1 MTPERWQQIRD
12 VLAEAFDLAPGER
25 AAFLDRACSPDSSL
39 RQEVETLLASSEGVR
54 SSFLQSPP
62 PPRVTLTPGTKL
74 GDYEVKSLLGSGGM
88 GEVYRARDTR
98 LDRDVA
104 IKVLPPFLSS
114 DADRLRRFE
123 QEARA
128 AAALNHPNILAVF
141 QMGTHDGAPYL
152 VAELLEGETL
162 RGCLQRS
169 RLPGRSAIE
178 YGVQTAHGL
187 AAAHEKGIVHRDLK
201 PENLFVTKDGRV
213 KILDFGLAKLTQR
226 TGSEPGAPTISQ
238 ETQPGVVMGTAG
250 YMSPEQVRGQAADHR
265 ADIFSFGTILYEMLT
280 GKRAFQKPT
289 SAETM
294 TAILNEDPAGISLVT
309 SNIPPALQRVVHR
322 CLEKNPEQRFQS
334 ASDLAFAL
342 DALSESSGA
351 ASAPRVD
358 MSARSRR
365 GRVLAGALAAIIIL
379 LAALG
384 LWRWLTFANNGVSAN
399 RYREVIRRRLSA
411 NAAGDPVRTAAI
423 SRDGK
428 YLAYDS
434 VLSKKTHIL
443 EIDSGD
449 LRDLPSSDALAPYD
463 WFPDGSHLLV
473 QRRGHPGLWKVSVW
487 DGAYRKLFDRD
498 VDNAAISPD
507 GSTIAFTNEQGEIWL
522 IGADGDNPRR
532 ILTPDKE
539 EGALVHFA
547 WSPHG
552 QRLVYSR
559 SLGDFYNQR
568 DAKLETCNLQ
578 GGGRT
583 LILSEPK
590 LWGLSGPSDVAW
602 LPDGRILYS
611 LFNGPPAE
619 NYGVWAVRADPDA
632 GTRRGPPAALT
643 QWEKEDAT
651 SFRSSNDGK
660 RFVYLAGRDSDA
672 IYLDDLLF
680 RNKKR
685 GPQRLTGDDWSGYP
699 RDWTRDSQTLLFESL
714 REGRRVILKQNTG
727 DQTSEVLVSGA
738 ENYGWPVLS
747 PKGEYL
753 LFTAS
758 SAPSLLDPSKRLM
771 AMSPEGG
778 ARSLLLTGSVK
789 YHCGYL
795 PTAGCVLTEVNGRQ
809 LVFSFLDPV
818 EGRGKEIQRLDDASG
833 MVDWSLSP
841 DGTRVAIGDPS
852 LKGWIRILT
861 IADHNI
867 APLPPNKSWALVQHV
882 TWAADGKHLFATAW
896 SNEDPGGLQAI
907 LSLDFQGRAEVIEKI
922 VAGAGWLEDMR
933 ASPDGHYLAYTK
945 RNSESNV
952 MLLENF

>member
-25 AAFLDRACSPDSSL
+25 AAFLDRVCSSDSSL
-39 RQEVETLLASSEGVR
+39 RQEVETLLVSSDGVR

-152 VAELLEGETL
+152 VSELLEGETL
-162 RGCLQRS
+162 RGCLQRA

-178 YGVQTAHGL
+178 YGVQTARGL
-187 AAAHEKGIVHRDLK
+187 SAAHEKGVVHRDLK

-226 TGSEPGAPTISQ
+226 TGSEPGAPTISH

-294 TAILNEDPAGISLVT
+294 SAILNEDPPSISQVT

-342 DALSESSGA
+342 DAVSQSSGYSSTA
-351 ASAPRVD
+351 GTSKSEKPR
-358 MSARSRR
+358 MSRAL
-365 GRVLAGALAAIIIL
+365 GVALAATMIL
-379 LAALG
+379 LAAAG
-384 LWRWLTFANNGVSAN
+384 IWRKLTSNKPDPSRQG
-399 RYREVIRRRLSA
+399 EVVRRQLTA
-411 NAAGDPVRTAAI
+411 TAAGDPVRTAAI

-443 EIDSGD
+443 DIDSGD
-449 LRDLPSSDALAPYD
+449 LRDLPSPEVPDPLD
-463 WFPDGSHLLV
+463 WYPDGSHLVV
-473 QRRGHPGLWKVSVW
+473 QRHGHPGLWKVSVW
-487 DGAYRKLFDRD
+487 DGTYRKLVDDD
-498 VDNAAISPD
+498 VNNAIISPD
-507 GSTIAFTNEQGEIWL
+507 GSQVAFANQQGEIWL
-522 IGADGDNPRR
+522 MGGDGEDPRR
-532 ILTPDKE
+532 ILAPDKGE
-539 EGALVHFA
+539 TLAHFA

-559 SLGDFYNQR
+559 SRGDFYNQR
-568 DAKLETCNLQ
+568 DGKLETCNLQ
-578 GGGRT
+578 GGERT
-583 LILSEPK
+583 LILSDPR
-590 LWGLSGPSDVAW
+590 LWGLLGPSDVAW

-611 LFNGPPAE
+611 LYSGPPADD
-619 NYGVWAVRADPDA
+619 YAIWAVPADPDA
-632 GTRRGPPAALT
+632 GTRRGPPAAVSH
-643 QWEKEDAT
+643 WEKEDAM

-660 RFVYLAGRDSDA
+660 RFVYIAYHHSDA
-672 IYLDDLLF
+672 IYLDDL
-680 RNKKR
+680 RSRDKER
-685 GPQRLTGDDWSGYP
+685 SAQRLTVDNWSGYP
-699 RDWTRDSQTLLFESL
+699 RDWTRDNRALLFESL
-714 REGRRVILKQNTG
+714 REGRRVILKQNIG
-727 DQTSEVLVSGA
+727 DQIPEVLVSGA

-758 SAPSLLDPSKRLM
+758 STPNLLDPSKRLM
-771 AMSPEGG
+771 VMSSEGG
-778 ARSLLLTGSVK
+778 SRSLILTGGHR
-789 YHCGYL
+789 YHCAFL
-795 PTAGCVLTEVNGRQ
+795 PSAGCVLAEVNGHEI
-809 LVFSFLDPV
+809 VFSFLDPV
-818 EGRGKEIQRLDDASG
+818 KGRGAEIQRLDAG
-833 MVDWSLSP
+833 GIVDWSLSP
-841 DGTRVAIGDPS
+841 DGTRIAIGDPNS
-852 LKGWIRILT
+852 NGWIRILT
-861 IADHNI
+861 IADHRVV
-867 APLPPNKSWALVQHV
+867 PLQRYKSWAMVQRIA
-882 TWAADGKHLFATAW
+882 WAADGKHLFATAW
-896 SNEDPGGLQAI
+896 SNEDPGGFQAI
-907 LSLDFQGRAEVIEKI
+907 LSLDFQGHAEVIEKI

-945 RNSESNV
+945 RNFESKV